1 MSYNSANDEK
11 VLQQNIIEVD
21 IKVLAKILNKVLN
34 FLKLLDLQLSTSRL
48 NTEVVC

>member
-21 IKVLAKILNKVLN
+21 INVLALNKVLN